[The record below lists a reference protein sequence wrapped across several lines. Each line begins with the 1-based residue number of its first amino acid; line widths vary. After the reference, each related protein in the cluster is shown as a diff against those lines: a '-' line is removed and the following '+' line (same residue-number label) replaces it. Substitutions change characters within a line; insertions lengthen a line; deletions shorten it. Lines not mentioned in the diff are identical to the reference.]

1 MLYEEIFYRLAIFSL
16 KDVIEIFGITIGL
29 YYFSMWLK
37 QDSQKSLVCYF
48 YSINSL
54 MIAGHLANLPTLN
67 SALTMLYPSIL
78 MLFILVHQRS
88 LQKNFVTLK
97 NIQPVQIMNHNWL
110 EILLRSCI
118 IAANNKRHI
127 YCLIEGHD
135 TLNELVAAPFEIK
148 SKLQPELLD
157 ALLNSTSYNQHKM
170 IWLSNTGMLLGINTE
185 WQLIDSIVDNQ
196 TSELDDW
203 QKNCL
208 LFTTKTDAL
217 AFRLNPL
224 TKKFDIVTE
233 GVLLEKI
240 PTDQAIKLMRKHF
253 IKNDLSK
260 NRKNHDNSTKINL
273 NQQLTP

>member
-1 MLYEEIFYRLAIFSL
+1 MLYEEILYRLAIFGF
-16 KDVIEIFGITIGL
+16 KDVIEIFSISAGL

-37 QDSQKSLVCYF
+37 QDKQKSLVLYF

-54 MIAGHLANLPTLN
+54 MIAGHLASLPTLN

-78 MLFILVHQRS
+78 MLFIVIHQRS

-97 NIQPVQIMNHNWL
+97 NIQPAQITNHNWL

-118 IAANNKRHI
+118 IAANNKRQI
-127 YCLIEGHD
+127 SCLIEGHD
-135 TLNELVAAPFEIK
+135 TLNELVSAPFEIK
-148 SKLQPELLD
+148 STLQPELLD
-157 ALLNSTSYNQHKM
+157 ALLTSTSYNQHKM
-170 IWLSNTGMLLGINTE
+170 IWLSSTGVLLGINTE
-185 WQLIDSIVDNQ
+185 WQLLDSIVDNPA
-196 TSELDDW
+196 SELDDW
-203 QKNCL
+203 QRNCL

-253 IKNDLSK
+253 IKKDLSK
-260 NRKNHDNSTKINL
+260 NRRNHDQSTKINL
-273 NQQLTP
+273 NQQLSS

>member
-1 MLYEEIFYRLAIFSL
+1 MLYEEIFYRLAIFSP
-16 KDVIEIFGITIGL
+16 KDIIEIFSITAGL
-29 YYFSMWLK
+29 YYFSLWLG
-37 QDSQKSLVCYF
+37 QDRQKPLIQYF

-54 MIAGHLANLPTLN
+54 IIAGHLASLPTLN

-97 NIQPVQIMNHNWL
+97 NTQPTQARNHNWL

-118 IAANNKRHI
+118 IAANNKRYI

-135 TLNELVAAPFEIK
+135 TLSELVSAPFEIK
-148 SKLQPELLD
+148 SKLHPELLD
-157 ALLNSTSYNQHKM
+157 ALLSSANYNQHKM
-170 IWLSNTGMLLGINTE
+170 IWLSSAGILLGINTE
-185 WQLIDSIVDNQ
+185 WQLIESIVDNQ

-208 LFTTKTDAL
+208 LFTIKTDAL
-217 AFRLNPL
+217 VFRLNPH
-224 TKKFDIVTE
+224 TKTFDIITE
-233 GVLLEKI
+233 GVILEKI

-260 NRKNHDNSTKINL
+260 DRKNNERSTKINP
-273 NQQLTP
+273 NQQLSP